1 MNTRLA
7 LEWERD
13 MNELHGHSHDRAEGL
28 RAFSEKRKPQFFG
41 R

>member
-1 MNTRLA
+1 MNLRLA

-13 MNELHGHSHDRAEGL
+13 TNELHIHSHDRAEGL
-28 RAFSEKRKPQFFG
+28 RAFAEKRKPQFIG